1 MRGLTAP
8 LVKLAVFATVTVVL
22 TGILAATI
30 SNHSTGDTTG
40 YAAVFTDAT
49 GLNEGDDVR
58 IAGVRVGNVTAID
71 VVDRTLAQ
79 VSFTLESKRKLPALT
94 TATIKYRNLVGQR
107 YVALGTD
114 VPGGATDVLRPNGTI
129 PVDRTQPALNLT
141 TLFNGFRPLFQALN
155 PKDVNTLAGEIIQV
169 FQGEGAT
176 VQDLLTHVASLTTAI
191 ADKDQVIGQ
200 VIDNLNAVLT
210 TVNAH
215 GPALGQLIDQVQQLN
230 SGLAAER
237 KPVGDAI
244 TALGG
249 LTSATA
255 GLLGD
260 TRPELKDDIAQL
272 GALSKNLADNS
283 PMVQQI
289 LQTTPGRLQGLTKVG
304 SYGSWFN
311 FFLCRLTGT
320 VSVTSTSQQKLQ
332 LPLLPLPTATM
343 PERCGP

>member
-8 LVKLAVFATVTVVL
+8 LVKLLVFGTITVVL

-30 SNHSTGDTTG
+30 SNHSTGNTTT
-40 YAAVFTDAT
+40 YAAVFTDVT
-49 GLNEGDDVR
+49 GLNEGDDIR
-58 IAGVRVGNVTAID
+58 IAGVRVGNVSSIEI
-71 VVDRTLAQ
+71 VDRTLAE
-79 VSFTLESKRKLPALT
+79 VRFTLEAKRKLPALT

-114 VPGGATDVLRPNGTI
+114 VPGTAAQVLPPNGTI

-141 TLFNGFRPLFQALN
+141 TLFDGFRPLFQALN

-176 VQDLLTHVASLTTAI
+176 VQDLLTHVGSLTSAI

-200 VIDNLNAVLT
+200 VIDNLNTVLT

-215 GPALGQLIDQVQQLN
+215 GPALGNLIDQVQQLN

-249 LTSATA
+249 LTSTTA

-260 TRPELKDDIAQL
+260 TRPAVKDDIDQL
-272 GALSKNLADNS
+272 GVLSKNLADNS
-283 PMVQQI
+283 PMLQQI

-320 VSVTSTSQQKLQ
+320 VSVTSTSQTKLQ
-332 LPLLPLPTATM
+332 LPLLPLPTAKM